1 MHKTQHH
8 AQFWPV
14 STVMKGRY
22 NILGILELYKRTVS
36 PGHSKCYTDPSSLRK
51 HVKTMHR
58 KYIMKQNFVIF
69 LTVLLFWLFF
79 SSLIFFAFKTLHTFS
94 PPCRNRTLAKL
105 QDAQN
110 VTPTLHHWGNTSKLC
125 MVLSFMH
132 RKDIKENPISTTA
145 TAPIRHMIPNLRT
158 APLASSVVDTVI
170 QVPIIKEWTRG
181 PHIQLQSYCSLHQI
195 TKLP

>member
-1 MHKTQHH
+1 MLNSFHIKKGEQNKIKTVWKSLKMCSQL
-8 AQFWPV
+8 QW
-14 STVMKGRY
+14 
-22 NILGILELYKRTVS
+22 RTPTS
-36 PGHSKCYTDPSSLRK
+36 IKKSNSQEKLLQQCA
-51 HVKTMHR
+51 
-58 KYIMKQNFVIF
+58 
-69 LTVLLFWLFF
+69 LTVLTFF
-79 SSLIFFAFKTLHTFS
+79 FLLWFFFAFKTLHTFS

-125 MVLSFMH
+125 TVLSFMH

-145 TAPIRHMIPNLRT
+145 TAPIHMIPNPRT
-158 APLASSVVDTVI
+158 ARLASSVVDTVI

-181 PHIQLQSYCSLHQI
+181 PHIQHQSYCSLHQI